1 MRVAFVDQAGDAAGG
16 AQRSLAILLRALP
29 ADVEPHA
36 VLFCDG
42 AFAGSL
48 RDAGIP
54 TTIVPL
60 PRAFMTTTRERPGAG
75 VAAVPGAIAAI
86 ARVLRDV
93 RADVVH
99 TNTVKAHAVGTPA
112 ARIAGLRTVAH
123 LRDILEGRG
132 RLAIR
137 TVLAACSSER
147 IAISHAVDDA
157 FALSSTSVIPNPL
170 VLDDYLNL
178 PSRADARRALGIPD
192 RVTLVS
198 LVGRIN
204 RWKGHDRLL
213 RVAAALRTLPEVHY
227 AIVGAPLFRDADF
240 VGELH
245 AFVEREGLSDR
256 VHFVPWLDDVRV
268 AFAATDI
275 NVNCSDAEPFGR
287 TIIEAAACGV
297 PSVAFAGGGTSDAM
311 VDGETGRLVP
321 VGDEAAFAAALERYA
336 TDPAELAAA
345 GERAR
350 ELAQTFAAPTHAAR
364 VVGVLRRVAA

>member
-29 ADVEPHA
+29 AEVQPHA
-36 VLFCDG
+36 VLFGDG
-42 AFAGSL
+42 AWAASL
-48 RDAGIP
+48 RATGIP
-54 TTIVPL
+54 VTIVPL
-60 PRAFMTTTRERPGAG
+60 PAAFMSTTRERPGAG
-75 VAAVPGAIAAI
+75 IAAVPGAITAI

-99 TNTVKAHAVGTPA
+99 TNTIKAHAVAAPA
-112 ARIAGLRTVAH
+112 ARLAGLRSVAH

-132 RLAIR
+132 RMAIR

-157 FALSSTSVIPNPL
+157 FALSATSVIPNPL
-170 VLDDYLNL
+170 VLDDYRDL
-178 PSRADARRALGIPD
+178 PARADARRSLGLPED
-192 RVTLVS
+192 VLLVS
-198 LVGRIN
+198 LIGRIN

-213 RVAAALRTLPEVHY
+213 RAAAALRAIPNLHY

-240 VGELH
+240 VDELH
-245 AFVEREGLSDR
+245 AFANASGLADR
-256 VHFVPWLDDVRV
+256 IHFVPWLDDVRT

-297 PSVAFAGGGTSDAM
+297 PSIAFAGGGTADAI
-311 VDGETGRLVP
+311 VDGVTGRLVP
-321 VGDEAAFAAALERYA
+321 VGDETAFAAALERYA
-336 TDPAELAAA
+336 IDGDERAAA
-345 GERAR
+345 GARAR
-350 ELAQTFAAPTHAAR
+350 EHAQTFAAPTHAAR
-364 VVGVLRRVAA
+364 VVDVLRRVAA